1 VRDAVAARRQS
12 WLRSLGHALRGRCP
26 SCGEGRVLASWFR
39 VHERCAGCGL
49 RFERGREDEQDYWL
63 GAYTLNF
70 LVTEV
75 VFGVG
80 LLLVLLLTWPE
91 PPWRLLLFGGGAL
104 MVLAPIAFY
113 PVSKLLW
120 LAIDLAVR
128 PPQPED
134 FD

>member
-1 VRDAVAARRQS
+1 LAR
-12 WLRSLGHALRGRCP
+12 ALRGRCP
-26 SCGEGRVLASWFR
+26 DCGAGTVLASWFTVR
-39 VHERCAGCGL
+39 ERCTACGL
-49 RFERGREDEQDYWL
+49 RFERSRDEEHEYWL

-75 VFGVG
+75 LFGVG

-91 PPWRLLLFGGGAL
+91 PPWRLLLFGGGAV

-113 PVSKLLW
+113 PVAKILW
-120 LAIDLAVR
+120 LAIDLTVR

-134 FD
+134 FDP